1 MAATLGTRAVKWT
14 ALGCRMG
21 VNLSET
27 MDQPGPMSHPLVNLV
42 SVVDRWIERL
52 ERFVL
57 ATGIMAMAAVNI
69 ANALGRTLLGHSLT
83 FTEEVNQILLVV
95 ITFMG
100 IGYAA
105 RLGRHIRMSAL
116 YDQLHGGLRKTLQV
130 LTLLGTA
137 ALLGLLAYYAV
148 VFVDQKMSFG
158 GTTPALGIPW
168 YIVYMVV
175 PLGFALGAIQFLLG
189 VIRNLTAPG
198 VHVSLA
204 HEETYDEAQ
213 PPAAM

>member
-1 MAATLGTRAVKWT
+1 MSRA
-14 ALGCRMG
+14 
-21 VNLSET
+21 
-27 MDQPGPMSHPLVNLV
+27 LVNAVSLV
-42 SVVDRWIERL
+42 DDWIERI

-57 ATGIMAMAAVNI
+57 AVCVIAMAAVNI

-83 FTEEVNQILLVV
+83 FNEEVNQILLIA

-116 YDQLHGGLRKTLQV
+116 YDQLKGRLRKTLQV

-148 VFVDQKMSFG
+148 VFVNQKMNFG

-189 VIRNLTAPG
+189 VIRNLTTPG

-213 PPAAM
+213 PPTTM